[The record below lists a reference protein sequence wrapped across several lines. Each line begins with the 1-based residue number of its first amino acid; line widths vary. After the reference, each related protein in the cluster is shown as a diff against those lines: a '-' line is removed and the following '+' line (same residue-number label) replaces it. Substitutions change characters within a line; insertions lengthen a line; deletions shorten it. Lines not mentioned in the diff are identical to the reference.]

1 MTFISNLKLVQ
12 PQLILKKKV
21 EPAEVE
27 EKEEQNKQET
37 TSTNNQPTIILDDS
51 FKLKAY
57 QVQEMT
63 KLLQKGFTKTDID
76 KYFEWNSE
84 TKKYEMKPDIQIN
97 GQNVSSEDQLLALL
111 IDTVMEK
118 IDNSINKTYE
128 IFNNAESDKTTNVE
142 ETDKSNSTTNSDSI
156 VEVDRIKVD
165 CSAFGTYIKTLP
177 ITKNTSTAIILN
189 GYKEQ
194 LKSQYGDKLSDD
206 VFNTIY
212 EQTVAETVKE
222 VHN

>member
-1 MTFISNLKLVQ
+1 MTFISNHKLVQ

-156 VEVDRIKVD
+156 VEVDGIKVD
-165 CSAFGTYIKTLP
+165 CSAF
-177 ITKNTSTAIILN
+177 
-189 GYKEQ
+189 
-194 LKSQYGDKLSDD
+194 
-206 VFNTIY
+206 
-212 EQTVAETVKE
+212 
-222 VHN
+222 

>member
-1 MTFISNLKLVQ
+1 MTFISNHKLVQ

-76 KYFEWNSE
+76 KYKTGESSNRAVFTYFKEFIFFKINGE
-84 TKKYEMKPDIQIN
+84 ICKYKTKKE
-97 GQNVSSEDQLLALL
+97 
-111 IDTVMEK
+111 
-118 IDNSINKTYE
+118 
-128 IFNNAESDKTTNVE
+128 
-142 ETDKSNSTTNSDSI
+142 
-156 VEVDRIKVD
+156 
-165 CSAFGTYIKTLP
+165 
-177 ITKNTSTAIILN
+177 
-189 GYKEQ
+189 
-194 LKSQYGDKLSDD
+194 
-206 VFNTIY
+206 
-212 EQTVAETVKE
+212 
-222 VHN
+222 

>member
-1 MTFISNLKLVQ
+1 MTFISNHKLVQ

-156 VEVDRIKVD
+156 VEVDGIKVD

-212 EQTVAETVKE
+212 EQTVAE
-222 VHN
+222 N

>member
-1 MTFISNLKLVQ
+1 MTFISNHKLVQ

-97 GQNVSSEDQLLALL
+97 GKNVSSEDQLLALL

-118 IDNSINKTYE
+118 IDDSINKTYE

-142 ETDKSNSTTNSDSI
+142 ETDKLLI
-156 VEVDRIKVD
+156 
-165 CSAFGTYIKTLP
+165 
-177 ITKNTSTAIILN
+177 
-189 GYKEQ
+189 
-194 LKSQYGDKLSDD
+194 
-206 VFNTIY
+206 
-212 EQTVAETVKE
+212 
-222 VHN
+222 

>member
-1 MTFISNLKLVQ
+1 MTFISNHKLVQ

-118 IDNSINKTYE
+118 ID
-128 IFNNAESDKTTNVE
+128 D
-142 ETDKSNSTTNSDSI
+142 
-156 VEVDRIKVD
+156 
-165 CSAFGTYIKTLP
+165 
-177 ITKNTSTAIILN
+177 
-189 GYKEQ
+189 
-194 LKSQYGDKLSDD
+194 
-206 VFNTIY
+206 
-212 EQTVAETVKE
+212 
-222 VHN
+222 

>member
-1 MTFISNLKLVQ
+1 MLYFCVNFLKHNILYKNVTFKKGAKMTFISNHKLVQ

-84 TKKYEMKPDIQIN
+84 TKKYEMKPDIQI
-97 GQNVSSEDQLLALL
+97 
-111 IDTVMEK
+111 
-118 IDNSINKTYE
+118 
-128 IFNNAESDKTTNVE
+128 
-142 ETDKSNSTTNSDSI
+142 
-156 VEVDRIKVD
+156 
-165 CSAFGTYIKTLP
+165 
-177 ITKNTSTAIILN
+177 
-189 GYKEQ
+189 
-194 LKSQYGDKLSDD
+194 
-206 VFNTIY
+206 
-212 EQTVAETVKE
+212 TVKMFRRKI
-222 VHN
+222 NY

>member
-1 MTFISNLKLVQ
+1 MTFISNHKLVQ

-97 GQNVSSEDQLLALL
+97 GKNVSSEDQLLALL

-118 IDNSINKTYE
+118 IDDSINKTYE

-142 ETDKSNSTTNSDSI
+142 ETDKSNSTTIVIQLLKWMESKSI
-156 VEVDRIKVD
+156 VPRLELI
-165 CSAFGTYIKTLP
+165 
-177 ITKNTSTAIILN
+177 
-189 GYKEQ
+189 
-194 LKSQYGDKLSDD
+194 
-206 VFNTIY
+206 
-212 EQTVAETVKE
+212 
-222 VHN
+222 

>member
-1 MTFISNLKLVQ
+1 MTFISNHKLVQ

-111 IDTVMEK
+111 IDTVMGK

-156 VEVDRIKVD
+156 VEVDGIKVD
-165 CSAFGTYIKTLP
+165 CSANPF
-177 ITKNTSTAIILN
+177 TKVVFAS
-189 GYKEQ
+189 
-194 LKSQYGDKLSDD
+194 KSFFS
-206 VFNTIY
+206 VSVIVTISF
-212 EQTVAETVKE
+212 
-222 VHN
+222 

>member
-1 MTFISNLKLVQ
+1 MTFISNHKLVQ

-118 IDNSINKTYE
+118 IDDSINKTYE
-128 IFNNAESDKTTNVE
+128 NNAYYK
-142 ETDKSNSTTNSDSI
+142 KYIYSNYSK
-156 VEVDRIKVD
+156 RI
-165 CSAFGTYIKTLP
+165 
-177 ITKNTSTAIILN
+177 
-189 GYKEQ
+189 
-194 LKSQYGDKLSDD
+194 
-206 VFNTIY
+206 
-212 EQTVAETVKE
+212 
-222 VHN
+222 